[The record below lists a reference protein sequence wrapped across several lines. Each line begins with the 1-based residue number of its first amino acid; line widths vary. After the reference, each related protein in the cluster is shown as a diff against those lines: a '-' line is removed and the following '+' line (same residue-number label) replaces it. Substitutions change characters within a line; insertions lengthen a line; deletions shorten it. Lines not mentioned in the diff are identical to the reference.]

1 VVFPQ
6 PLTQSNKLDTGLPWD
21 QFKLFVTNKYVCIL
35 EMNKDYFNYFVM
47 FFFIVV
53 IIAMISKILRLQFSL
68 FNVNIKEG
76 LDSSDTTA
84 TTTSSCIDTTLSV
97 SEVTD
102 KIKKKVDSLSSKIKT
117 TDRTEMENLITTYHE
132 LLSVWAI
139 NDLMVTDTSN
149 NDCIS
154 KMVLKLSMYG
164 NAEKCLESSLHWLD
178 EQH

>member
-1 VVFPQ
+1 
-6 PLTQSNKLDTGLPWD
+6 
-21 QFKLFVTNKYVCIL
+21 
-35 EMNKDYFNYFVM
+35 MNKDYFNYFVM

-76 LDSSDTTA
+76 LDSSDTTES
-84 TTTSSCIDTTLSV
+84 TSSSCINTTLSV

-102 KIKKKVDSLSSKIKT
+102 KIKKKVESLSSKIKN
-117 TDRTEMENLITTYHE
+117 TDRTEMENLITSYHE

-154 KMVLKLSMYG
+154 KLVLKLSMYG

-178 EQH
+178 GQN

>member
-1 VVFPQ
+1 
-6 PLTQSNKLDTGLPWD
+6 
-21 QFKLFVTNKYVCIL
+21 
-35 EMNKDYFNYFVM
+35 MNKDYFNYFVM

-68 FNVNIKEG
+68 FNVSIKEG
-76 LDSSDTTA
+76 LDSSDTT
-84 TTTSSCIDTTLSV
+84 TTNSCIDTSLSV
-97 SEVTD
+97 SEITD
-102 KIKKKVDSLSSKIKT
+102 KIKKKVDSISTKINPT
-117 TDRTEMENLITTYHE
+117 NNRTEIENLITSYHE

-139 NDLMVTDTSN
+139 NELMVTDTSS

-154 KMVLKLSMYG
+154 KMILKLSMYG

>member
-1 VVFPQ
+1 
-6 PLTQSNKLDTGLPWD
+6 
-21 QFKLFVTNKYVCIL
+21 
-35 EMNKDYFNYFVM
+35 MNKDYFNYFVM

-53 IIAMISKILRLQFSL
+53 IVAMISKILRLQFSM

-84 TTTSSCIDTTLSV
+84 SSSNSCINTSLTVD
-97 SEVTD
+97 EVTD
-102 KIKKKVDSLSSKIKT
+102 KIKKKVDSISTNIKSA
-117 TDRTEMENLITTYHE
+117 DRTKMENLITSYHE

-139 NDLMVTDTSN
+139 SELMKTDTSN

-154 KMVLKLSMYG
+154 KMITKLSMYG

>member
-1 VVFPQ
+1 
-6 PLTQSNKLDTGLPWD
+6 
-21 QFKLFVTNKYVCIL
+21 
-35 EMNKDYFNYFVM
+35 MNKDYFNYFVM

-76 LDSSDTTA
+76 LNSSDTTE
-84 TTTSSCIDTTLSV
+84 TTTTNSCIDTTLSV

-102 KIKKKVDSLSSKIKT
+102 KIKKKMDSISSKIKT
-117 TDRTEMENLITTYHE
+117 TDRTEMENLITSYHE

-139 NDLMVTDTSN
+139 HDLMVTDTSS

-154 KMVLKLSMYG
+154 KMILKLSMYG